1 MKRVPRPKKESF
13 CMKIMAI
20 NAGSSTLK
28 WKLFEMP
35 EKTTIASGMIDRLG
49 SPKAVFKLK
58 YNGQKVEREEAIES
72 NEIAVLSILDA
83 LKDMK
88 IIERFED
95 IVAFGHRVV
104 AGGEEFKNS
113 EIVTEENLHKIE
125 ALSEYAPLHNKI
137 EAYYIDVFKKLVP
150 KAIQVAVF
158 DTSFFVDMPKVNYLY
173 SIDMEDYK
181 KYHVRR
187 YGAHGTSHRYIAQR
201 LDSIVDGGI
210 KDKNVIVLHLGSG
223 ASISAI
229 KNGKAFDIS
238 MGFTP
243 LAGIMMSSR
252 SGDIDFSILPYLM
265 RKLGI
270 TDIQDMIDILNNKS
284 GLLGISGI
292 SADMRDIEANEDTN
306 QRAKLALEMYRNR
319 IIKFIGSYIAEMG
332 GVDILAFTAGVG
344 ENSAEVRE
352 DILSGLKFMGLK
364 IDHDNN
370 QVRGKEIKITTDDST
385 IAAYTIPTNEELMIA
400 QDTYS
405 FAKILDEVK

>member
-1 MKRVPRPKKESF
+1 
-13 CMKIMAI
+13 MKIMAI

-35 EKTTIASGMIDRLG
+35 EKITIASGMIDRLG

-58 YNGQKVEREEAIES
+58 YNGQKIEREEAVES
-72 NEIAVLSILDA
+72 NDVAVLSILDA
-83 LKDMK
+83 LKDMH
-88 IIERFED
+88 IIDRFED

-104 AGGEEFKNS
+104 AGGEEFKKS
-113 EIVTEENLHKIE
+113 EIVTAENLEKIE

-137 EAYYIDVFKKLVP
+137 EAYYINVFKKLVP

-158 DTSFFVDMPKVNYLY
+158 DTSFFVDMPMENYMY

-201 LDSIVDGGI
+201 LDAIIDGGI

-229 KNGKAFDIS
+229 KHGKAFDIS

-265 RKLGI
+265 RKLGL
-270 TDIQDMIDILNNKS
+270 TDIQDMIDILNHKS

-319 IIKFIGSYIAEMG
+319 IVKFVGSYIAEMG
-332 GVDILAFTAGVG
+332 GVDAIAFTAGVG

-352 DILSGLKFMGLK
+352 DILESFEFMGIK

-370 QVRGKEIKITTDDST
+370 QVRGKEIKITTDDSK

-400 QDTYS
+400 QDTYKY
-405 FAKILDEVK
+405 AGLLNK

>member
-1 MKRVPRPKKESF
+1 
-13 CMKIMAI
+13 MAI

-35 EKTTIASGMIDRLG
+35 EKITIASGMIDRLG

-58 YNGQKVEREEAIES
+58 YNDKKIEREQAIKS
-72 NEIAVLSILDA
+72 NDVAVLSILDA

-88 IIERFED
+88 IIEKFED

-104 AGGEEFKNS
+104 AGGEVFKKS
-113 EIVTEENLHKIE
+113 EIVTESNLRKIE
-125 ALSEYAPLHNKI
+125 DLSEYAPLHNKI

-150 KAIQVAVF
+150 RAIQVAVF
-158 DTSFFVDMPKVNYLY
+158 DTSFFVDMPKVNYIY
-173 SIDMEDYK
+173 SIDLEDYK

-201 LDSIVDGGI
+201 LDKIVDGGI

-270 TDIQDMIDILNNKS
+270 TDISEMIDILNNKS
-284 GLLGISGI
+284 GLLGISGV

-332 GVDILAFTAGVG
+332 GVDVIAFTAGVG

-352 DILSGLKFMGLK
+352 DILSGLEFMGLK
-364 IDHDNN
+364 IDHKNN
-370 QVRGKEIKITTDDST
+370 QVRGKEIRITTDDSK

-400 QDTYS
+400 QDTYG
-405 FAKILDEVK
+405 FAKLIEEVKN

>member
-1 MKRVPRPKKESF
+1 
-13 CMKIMAI
+13 MKIMAI

-35 EKTTIASGMIDRLG
+35 AKTTIASGMIDRLG

-58 YNGQKVEREEAIES
+58 YNGQKIEREEAIES
-72 NEIAVLSILDA
+72 NDVAVLSILDA
-83 LKDMK
+83 LKDMG

-104 AGGEEFKNS
+104 AGGEEFKKS
-113 EIVTEENLHKIE
+113 EIVNSANLKKIE
-125 ALSEYAPLHNKI
+125 QLAEYAPLHNKI
-137 EAYYIDVFKKLVP
+137 EAYYINVFKKLVP

-158 DTSFFVDMPKVNYLY
+158 DTSFFVDIPETNYLY

-201 LDSIVDGGI
+201 LEDIVDGGI

-252 SGDIDFSILPYLM
+252 SGDIDFSVLPFLM
-265 RKLGI
+265 EKLGI
-270 TDIQDMIDILNNKS
+270 TDIQEMIDILNHKS
-284 GLLGISGI
+284 GLLGISGV
-292 SADMRDIEANEDTN
+292 SPDMRDIEAVEGTN
-306 QRAKLALEMYRNR
+306 SRAKLALEMYRNR
-319 IIKFIGSYIAEMG
+319 ILKFIGSYTAEMG
-332 GVDILAFTAGVG
+332 GLDVLAFTAGVG
-344 ENSAEVRE
+344 ENSAPVRE
-352 DILSGLKFMGLK
+352 DILSGLEYMGLK
-364 IDHDNN
+364 LDHEKNE
-370 QVRGKEIKITTDDST
+370 QRGGEIKITTDDSKV
-385 IAAYTIPTNEELMIA
+385 AAYTIPTNEELMIA
-400 QDTYS
+400 QDTYD
-405 FAKILDEVK
+405 FAQYLN

>member
-1 MKRVPRPKKESF
+1 
-13 CMKIMAI
+13 MAI

-35 EKTTIASGMIDRLG
+35 GKITIASGMIDRLG

-58 YNGQKVEREEAIES
+58 YNDKKIEREQAIKS
-72 NEIAVLSILDA
+72 NDVAVLSILDA

-88 IIERFED
+88 IIEKFED

-104 AGGEEFKNS
+104 AGGEVFKKS
-113 EIVTEENLHKIE
+113 EIVTESNLRKIE

-150 KAIQVAVF
+150 RAIQVAVF
-158 DTSFFVDMPKVNYLY
+158 DTSFFVDMPKVNYIY
-173 SIDMEDYK
+173 SIDLEDYK

-201 LDSIVDGGI
+201 LDKIVDGGI

-270 TDIQDMIDILNNKS
+270 TDISEMIDILNNKS
-284 GLLGISGI
+284 GLLGISGV
-292 SADMRDIEANEDTN
+292 SADMRDIEADEDTN

-332 GVDILAFTAGVG
+332 GVDVIAFTAGVG

-352 DILSGLKFMGLK
+352 DILSGLEFMGLK
-364 IDHDNN
+364 INHENN
-370 QVRGKEIKITTDDST
+370 QVRGKEIKITTDDSK

-400 QDTYS
+400 QDTYG
-405 FAKILDEVK
+405 FAKLIEEVKN

>member
-1 MKRVPRPKKESF
+1 
-13 CMKIMAI
+13 MAI

-35 EKTTIASGMIDRLG
+35 EKITIASGMIDRLG

-58 YNGQKVEREEAIES
+58 YNDKKIEREQAIKS
-72 NEIAVLSILDA
+72 NDVAVLSILDA

-88 IIERFED
+88 IIEKFED

-104 AGGEEFKNS
+104 AGGEVFKKS
-113 EIVTEENLHKIE
+113 EIVTESNLRKIE

-150 KAIQVAVF
+150 RAIQVAVF
-158 DTSFFVDMPKVNYLY
+158 DTSFFVDMPKVNYIY
-173 SIDMEDYK
+173 SIDLEDYK

-201 LDSIVDGGI
+201 LDKIVDGGI

-270 TDIQDMIDILNNKS
+270 TDISEMIDILNNKS
-284 GLLGISGI
+284 GLLGISGV
-292 SADMRDIEANEDTN
+292 SADMRDIEADEDTN

-332 GVDILAFTAGVG
+332 GVDVIAFTAGVG

-352 DILSGLKFMGLK
+352 DILSGLEFMGLK
-364 IDHDNN
+364 INHENN
-370 QVRGKEIKITTDDST
+370 QVRGKEIKITTDDSK

-400 QDTYS
+400 QDTYG
-405 FAKILDEVK
+405 FAKLIEEVKN

>member
-1 MKRVPRPKKESF
+1 
-13 CMKIMAI
+13 MKIMAI

-35 EKTTIASGMIDRLG
+35 DKTTIASGMIDRLG
-49 SPKAVFKLK
+49 TPKAVFKLK
-58 YNGQKVEREEAIES
+58 YNGKKIEREQAIKS
-72 NEIAVLSILDA
+72 NDVAVLSILDA

-88 IIERFED
+88 IIEKFED

-104 AGGEEFKNS
+104 AGGEAFKKS
-113 EIVTEENLHKIE
+113 EIVTSANLKKIE
-125 ALSEYAPLHNKI
+125 ELAEYAPLHNKI
-137 EAYYIDVFKKLVP
+137 EAYYISVFRKLVP

-158 DTSFFVDMPKVNYLY
+158 DSSFFVDIPEVNYLY
-173 SIDMEDYK
+173 SLDLEDYK

-201 LDSIVDGGI
+201 LDKIVDGGI
-210 KDKNVIVLHLGSG
+210 QDKNVIVLHLGSG

-252 SGDIDFSILPYLM
+252 SGDIDFSIIPYLM
-265 RKLGI
+265 KKLGL
-270 TDIQDMIDILNNKS
+270 TDISDMIDILNNKS
-284 GLLGISGI
+284 GLLGISGV

-306 QRAKLALEMYRNR
+306 ERAKLALEMYRNR
-319 IIKFIGSYIAEMG
+319 IIKFVGSYIAEMG
-332 GVDILAFTAGVG
+332 GIDVIAFTAGVG

-352 DILSGLKFMGLK
+352 DIMSGFEYMGLK
-364 IDHDNN
+364 IDQENN
-370 QVRGKEIKITTDDST
+370 KVRGKEIKITTDDST
-385 IAAYTIPTNEELMIA
+385 VAAYTIPTNEELMIA
-400 QDTYS
+400 QDTYG
-405 FAKILDEVK
+405 FAKLLD

>member
-1 MKRVPRPKKESF
+1 
-13 CMKIMAI
+13 MKIMAI

-35 EKTTIASGMIDRLG
+35 EKITIASGMIDRLG

-58 YNGQKVEREEAIES
+58 YNGKKVEHEEAIKS
-72 NEIAVLSILDA
+72 NDVAVLSILDA

-88 IIERFED
+88 IIDHFED

-104 AGGEEFKNS
+104 AGGEEFKKS
-113 EIVTEENLHKIE
+113 EIVTEQNLKKIE
-125 ALSEYAPLHNKI
+125 ALSEYAPLHNKVQ
-137 EAYYIDVFKKLVP
+137 AYYINVFKKLVP
-150 KAIQVAVF
+150 RAIQVAVF
-158 DTSFFVDMPKVNYLY
+158 DSSFFVDMPKVNYLY

-201 LDSIVDGGI
+201 LESIVDGGI
-210 KDKNVIVLHLGSG
+210 QDKNVIVLHLGSG

-229 KNGKAFDIS
+229 KHGKAFDIS

-243 LAGIMMSSR
+243 LSGIMMSSR

-265 RKLGI
+265 RKLGL
-270 TDIQDMIDILNNKS
+270 TDIQDMIDILNQKS
-284 GLLGISGI
+284 GLLGISGV

-319 IIKFIGSYIAEMG
+319 IIKFMGSYIAEMG
-332 GVDILAFTAGVG
+332 GVDIIAFTAGVG

-352 DILSGLKFMGLK
+352 DIMSGFEFMGLK
-364 IDHDNN
+364 IDQKNN
-370 QVRGKEIKITTDDST
+370 QEHGKEIKITTDDSKIT
-385 IAAYTIPTNEELMIA
+385 AYTIPTNEELMIA
-400 QDTYS
+400 QDTYK
-405 FAKILDEVK
+405 FAKILDEN

>member
-1 MKRVPRPKKESF
+1 
-13 CMKIMAI
+13 MKIMAI

-35 EKTTIASGMIDRLG
+35 EKITIASGMIDRLG

-58 YNGQKVEREEAIES
+58 YNGKKIEHEEAIKS
-72 NEIAVLSILDA
+72 NDVAVLSILDA

-88 IIERFED
+88 IIDHFED

-104 AGGEEFKNS
+104 AGGEEFKKS
-113 EIVTEENLHKIE
+113 EIVTEQNLKKIE
-125 ALSEYAPLHNKI
+125 ALSEYAPLHNKVQ
-137 EAYYIDVFKKLVP
+137 AYYINVFKKLVP
-150 KAIQVAVF
+150 RAIQVAVF
-158 DTSFFVDMPKVNYLY
+158 DSSFFVDMPKVNYLY

-201 LDSIVDGGI
+201 LESIVDGGI
-210 KDKNVIVLHLGSG
+210 QDKNVIVLHLGSG

-229 KNGKAFDIS
+229 KHGKAFDIS

-243 LAGIMMSSR
+243 LSGIMMSSR

-265 RKLGI
+265 RKLGL
-270 TDIQDMIDILNNKS
+270 TDIQDMIDILNQKS
-284 GLLGISGI
+284 GLLGISGV

-319 IIKFIGSYIAEMG
+319 IIKFMGSYIAEMG
-332 GVDILAFTAGVG
+332 GVDIIAFTAGVG

-352 DILSGLKFMGLK
+352 DIMSGFEFMGLK
-364 IDHDNN
+364 IDQKNN
-370 QVRGKEIKITTDDST
+370 QEHGKEIKITTDDSKIT
-385 IAAYTIPTNEELMIA
+385 AYTIPTNEELMIA
-400 QDTYS
+400 QDTYK
-405 FAKILDEVK
+405 FAKILDEN

>member
-1 MKRVPRPKKESF
+1 
-13 CMKIMAI
+13 MKIMAI

-35 EKTTIASGMIDRLG
+35 EKITIASGMIDRLG

-58 YNGQKVEREEAIES
+58 YNGKKVEHEEAIKS
-72 NEIAVLSILDA
+72 NDVAVLSILDA

-88 IIERFED
+88 IIDHFED

-104 AGGEEFKNS
+104 AGGEEFKKS
-113 EIVTEENLHKIE
+113 EIVTEQNLKKIE
-125 ALSEYAPLHNKI
+125 ALSEYAPLHNKVQ
-137 EAYYIDVFKKLVP
+137 AYYINVFKKLVP
-150 KAIQVAVF
+150 RAIQVAVF
-158 DTSFFVDMPKVNYLY
+158 DSSFFVDMPKVNYLY

-201 LDSIVDGGI
+201 LESIVDGGI
-210 KDKNVIVLHLGSG
+210 QDKNVIVLHLGSG

-229 KNGKAFDIS
+229 KHGKAFDIS

-243 LAGIMMSSR
+243 LSGIMMSSR

-265 RKLGI
+265 RKLGL
-270 TDIQDMIDILNNKS
+270 TDIQDMIDILNQKS
-284 GLLGISGI
+284 GLLGISGV

-319 IIKFIGSYIAEMG
+319 IIKFMGSYIAEMG
-332 GVDILAFTAGVG
+332 GVDIIAFTAGVG

-352 DILSGLKFMGLK
+352 DIMSGFEFMGLK
-364 IDHDNN
+364 IDQKNN
-370 QVRGKEIKITTDDST
+370 QEHGKEVKITTDDSK

-400 QDTYS
+400 QDTYK
-405 FAKILDEVK
+405 FAKILDEN

>member
-1 MKRVPRPKKESF
+1 
-13 CMKIMAI
+13 MKIMAI

-58 YNGQKVEREEAIES
+58 YNGKKIEHEEAIKS
-72 NEIAVLSILDA
+72 NDVAVLLILDA
-83 LKDMK
+83 LKDMN
-88 IIERFED
+88 IIDHFED

-104 AGGEEFKNS
+104 AGGEEFKKS
-113 EIVTEENLHKIE
+113 EIVTEENLRKIE
-125 ALSEYAPLHNKI
+125 ALAEYAPLHNKI
-137 EAYYIDVFKKLVP
+137 QAYYINVFKKLVP

-158 DTSFFVDMPKVNYLY
+158 DTSFFVDIPEENYMY
-173 SIDMEDYK
+173 SIDMDDYK
-181 KYHVRR
+181 KYHARR

-201 LDSIVDGGI
+201 LDKIVDGGI

-229 KNGKAFDIS
+229 KNGKAYDIS

-265 RKLGI
+265 RKLGL
-270 TDIQDMIDILNNKS
+270 TDINDMIDILNKKS
-284 GLLGISGI
+284 GLLGISGV
-292 SADMRDIEANEDTN
+292 SPDMRDIEAAEDTN

-319 IIKFIGSYIAEMG
+319 IIKFMGSYIAEMG
-332 GVDILAFTAGVG
+332 GIDVIAFTAGVG

-352 DILSGLKFMGLK
+352 DILSGFEFMGLK
-364 IDHDNN
+364 IDPENN
-370 QVRGKEIKITTDDST
+370 QVRGKEIKITTDDSK

-400 QDTYS
+400 QDTYG
-405 FAKILDEVK
+405 FAKLLEAYMG

>member
-1 MKRVPRPKKESF
+1 
-13 CMKIMAI
+13 MAI

-49 SPKAVFKLK
+49 SPKSVFKLK
-58 YNGQKVEREEAIES
+58 YKGEKIEREEAIKS
-72 NEIAVLSILDA
+72 NDVAVLAVLDA

-88 IIERFED
+88 IIDRFED

-104 AGGEEFKNS
+104 AGGEDFKKSAIINDS
-113 EIVTEENLHKIE
+113 NLHKIE
-125 ALSEYAPLHNKI
+125 DLSEYAPLHNKVQ
-137 EAYYIDVFKKLVP
+137 AYFIDVFKKLVP

-158 DTSFFVDMPKVNYLY
+158 DTSFFVDIPKENYIY
-173 SIDMEDYK
+173 SVDLDDYK

-201 LDSIVDGGI
+201 LEKIVDGGI
-210 KDKNVIVLHLGSG
+210 QDKNVIVLHLGSG

-229 KNGKAFDIS
+229 KHGKAFDIS

-243 LAGIMMSSR
+243 LTGIMMSSR
-252 SGDIDFSILPYLM
+252 SGDIDFSLVPYLM
-265 RKLGI
+265 KKLGI
-270 TDIQDMIDILNNKS
+270 SDVNDMIDILNHKS
-284 GLLGISGI
+284 GLLGISGV
-292 SADMRDIEANEDTN
+292 SPDMRDIEAVEDNNT
-306 QRAKLALEMYRNR
+306 RAKLALEMYRNR
-319 IIKFIGSYIAEMG
+319 IIKYIGSYMAEMG

-352 DILSGLKFMGLK
+352 DILSGFEFMGLK
-364 IDHDNN
+364 IDQTNN

-385 IAAYTIPTNEELMIA
+385 IDAYTIPTNEELMIA
-400 QDTYS
+400 QDTYD
-405 FAKILDEVK
+405 FAKLLDGVKN

>member
-1 MKRVPRPKKESF
+1 
-13 CMKIMAI
+13 MKIMAI

-49 SPKAVFKLK
+49 SPKSVFKLK
-58 YNGQKVEREEAIES
+58 YNGKKIEREEAIKT
-72 NEIAVLSILDA
+72 NDIAVMSVLDA
-83 LKDMK
+83 LKDMN
-88 IIERFED
+88 IIQKYED

-104 AGGEEFKNS
+104 AGGEEFKKS
-113 EIVTEENLHKIE
+113 EIVTEQNLHKIE
-125 ALSEYAPLHNKI
+125 ALAEYAPLHNKVQ
-137 EAYYIDVFKKLVP
+137 AYYINVFRKLVP
-150 KAIQVAVF
+150 RAIQVAVF

-173 SIDMEDYK
+173 SIDLEDYK

-201 LDSIVDGGI
+201 LDKIVDGGI

-270 TDIQDMIDILNNKS
+270 TDISDMIDILNQKS

-319 IIKFIGSYIAEMG
+319 VIKFIGSYIAEMG
-332 GVDILAFTAGVG
+332 GVDVIAFTAGVG

-352 DILSGLKFMGLK
+352 DILSGLEFMGLK
-364 IDHDNN
+364 IDHENN
-370 QVRGKEIKITTDDST
+370 QVRGKEIRITTDDSK

-405 FAKILDEVK
+405 FAKVLDEFKN

>member
-1 MKRVPRPKKESF
+1 
-13 CMKIMAI
+13 MKIMAI

-58 YNGQKVEREEAIES
+58 YNGKKIEHEEAIKS
-72 NEIAVLSILDA
+72 NDIAILSVLDA
-83 LKDMK
+83 LKELK
-88 IIERFED
+88 IIDRFED

-104 AGGEEFKNS
+104 AGGEEFKKS
-113 EIVTEENLHKIE
+113 EIVTEANLKKIE
-125 ALSEYAPLHNKI
+125 KLSEYAPLHNKI
-137 EAYYIDVFKKLVP
+137 QAYFISVFKKLVP

-158 DTSFFVDMPKVNYLY
+158 DTSFFVDIPEVNYLY
-173 SIDMEDYK
+173 SVDLDDYK
-181 KYHVRR
+181 KYGVRR
-187 YGAHGTSHRYIAQR
+187 YGAHGTSHRYITQR
-201 LDSIVDGGI
+201 LEDIVDGGI
-210 KDKNVIVLHLGSG
+210 QDKNVIILHLGSG

-270 TDIQDMIDILNNKS
+270 TDMSDMIDILNNKS

-319 IIKFIGSYIAEMG
+319 IVKFIGSYIAEMG

-344 ENSAEVRE
+344 ENSSEVRE
-352 DILSGLKFMGLK
+352 DILKSFEYLGVK
-364 IDHDNN
+364 IDHENN
-370 QVRGKEIKITTDDST
+370 NVRGKEVKITTDDSK

-400 QDTYS
+400 QDTYG
-405 FAKILDEVK
+405 FAKILDEIKY

>member
-1 MKRVPRPKKESF
+1 
-13 CMKIMAI
+13 MKIMAI

-49 SPKAVFKLK
+49 SPKSVFKLK
-58 YNGQKVEREEAIES
+58 YKGEKIEREEAIKS
-72 NEIAVLSILDA
+72 NDVAVLAVLDA

-88 IIERFED
+88 IIDRFED

-104 AGGEEFKNS
+104 AGGEDFKKSAIINDS
-113 EIVTEENLHKIE
+113 NLHKIE
-125 ALSEYAPLHNKI
+125 DLSEYAPLHNKVQ
-137 EAYYIDVFKKLVP
+137 AYFIDVFKKLVP

-158 DTSFFVDMPKVNYLY
+158 DTSFFVDIPKENYIY
-173 SIDMEDYK
+173 SVDLDDYK

-201 LDSIVDGGI
+201 LEKIVDGGI
-210 KDKNVIVLHLGSG
+210 QDKNVIVLHLGSG

-229 KNGKAFDIS
+229 KHGKAFDIS

-243 LAGIMMSSR
+243 LTGIMMSSR
-252 SGDIDFSILPYLM
+252 SGDIDFSLVPYLM
-265 RKLGI
+265 KKLGI
-270 TDIQDMIDILNNKS
+270 SDVNDMIDILNHKS
-284 GLLGISGI
+284 GLLGISGV
-292 SADMRDIEANEDTN
+292 SPDMRDIEAVEDNNT
-306 QRAKLALEMYRNR
+306 RAKLALEMYRNR
-319 IIKFIGSYIAEMG
+319 IIKYIGSYMAEMG

-352 DILSGLKFMGLK
+352 DILSGFEFMGLK
-364 IDHDNN
+364 IDQTNN

-385 IAAYTIPTNEELMIA
+385 IDAYTIPTNEELMIA
-400 QDTYS
+400 QDTYD
-405 FAKILDEVK
+405 FAKLLDGVKN

>member
-1 MKRVPRPKKESF
+1 
-13 CMKIMAI
+13 MKIMAI

-35 EKTTIASGMIDRLG
+35 EKITIASGMIDRLG

-58 YNGQKVEREEAIES
+58 YNGKKVEHEEAIKS
-72 NEIAVLSILDA
+72 NDVAVLSILDA

-88 IIERFED
+88 IIDHFED

-104 AGGEEFKNS
+104 AGGEEFKKS
-113 EIVTEENLHKIE
+113 EIVTEQNLKKIE
-125 ALSEYAPLHNKI
+125 ALSEYAPLHNKVQ
-137 EAYYIDVFKKLVP
+137 AYYINVFKKLVP
-150 KAIQVAVF
+150 RAIQVAVF
-158 DTSFFVDMPKVNYLY
+158 DSSFFVDMPKVNYLY

-201 LDSIVDGGI
+201 LESIVDGGI
-210 KDKNVIVLHLGSG
+210 QDKNVIVLHLGSG

-229 KNGKAFDIS
+229 KHGKAFDIS

-243 LAGIMMSSR
+243 LSGIMMSSR
-252 SGDIDFSILPYLM
+252 SGDIDFSILPYIM
-265 RKLGI
+265 RKLGL
-270 TDIQDMIDILNNKS
+270 TDIQDMIDILNQKS
-284 GLLGISGI
+284 GLLGISGV

-319 IIKFIGSYIAEMG
+319 IIKFMGSYIAEMG
-332 GVDILAFTAGVG
+332 GVDIIAFTAGVG

-352 DILSGLKFMGLK
+352 DIMSGFEFMGLK
-364 IDHDNN
+364 IDQKNN
-370 QVRGKEIKITTDDST
+370 QEHGKEVKITTDDSK

-400 QDTYS
+400 QDTYK
-405 FAKILDEVK
+405 FAKILDEN